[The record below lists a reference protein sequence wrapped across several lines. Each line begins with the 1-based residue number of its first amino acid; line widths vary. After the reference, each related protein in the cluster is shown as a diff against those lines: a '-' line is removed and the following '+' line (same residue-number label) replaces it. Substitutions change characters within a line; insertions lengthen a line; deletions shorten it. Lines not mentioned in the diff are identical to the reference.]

1 MNDRDE
7 LARRVAEKYGLRIDD
22 HGQWWV
28 PNKQDWDGES
38 VVPAVVRDALLSA
51 EQRVEELQLDLA
63 KLYAAIG
70 PMDEFD
76 DVGVV
81 VERIKELRA
90 ALSKAKESG
99 ND

>member
-7 LARRVAEKYGLRIDD
+7 LARRMAEKLGLTLYQP
-22 HGQWWV
+22 HLCPAGV
-28 PNKQDWDGES
+28 PI
-38 VVPAVVRDALLSA
+38 AVWDALLSA
-51 EQRVEELQLDLA
+51 EQRVEQLQIDLA

-81 VERIKELRA
+81 VEIIKELRA
-90 ALSKAKESG
+90 RSG
-99 ND
+99 NAH